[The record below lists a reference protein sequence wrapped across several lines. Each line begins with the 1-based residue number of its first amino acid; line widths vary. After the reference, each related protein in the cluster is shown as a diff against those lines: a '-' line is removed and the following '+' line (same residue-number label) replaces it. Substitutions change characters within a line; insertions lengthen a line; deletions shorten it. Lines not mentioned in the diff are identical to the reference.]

1 MRLKSR
7 YLKKKGS
14 LILLIA
20 ILLITQTA
28 VAQKTNKTS
37 DTLHLSVD
45 SAENMFLIHN
55 FALLSQKFNIDANQA
70 LVIQAK
76 LWPNPNLSVQR
87 GTIIP
92 INEDGVKG
100 TFFNNSEN
108 SWQLQQLFL
117 LAGKRNK
124 QIKLAEANVKL
135 AEAQFYD
142 LLRTLKYTLRSDFYN
157 IYYLKKSAAV
167 YDKEINALLTIVKA
181 YETQKGK
188 DFVSGK
194 DVALIKAQYYAFTSE
209 YNDLIN
215 QINDT
220 ESELRMVLQSKPG
233 VFIDP
238 LVDTASVAA
247 TDVMKYPVSAL
258 IDSAYKNRTD
268 LTIAKVNTDI
278 ARLNLN
284 YQKALAVPDL
294 TAQIAYD
301 EQGSYI
307 HQFTSLGVSMDL
319 PFLNRNQG
327 NIKSA
332 KWMVDVNDYSQKS
345 TQAYVDETVTRA
357 LEKAIAN
364 DKLMKNIDP
373 KFESEFEKLTDEV
386 IKNYM
391 IRNLGLLDFLAFYDS
406 YKQNALQVN
415 YIKYNRVQATED
427 LNFYI
432 GTNFFKN

>member
-1 MRLKSR
+1 MNVKSKPF
-7 YLKKKGS
+7 KKFGG
-14 LILLIA
+14 LILLAAIA
-20 ILLITQTA
+20 FNTQKV
-28 VAQKTNKTS
+28 VAQKVTPVS
-37 DTLHLSVD
+37 DTLHITID
-45 SAENMFLIHN
+45 SAENMFLTHN
-55 FALLSQKFNIDANQA
+55 FSLLSQKYNIDANQA

-76 LWPNPNLSVQR
+76 LWPNPNLSIQK
-87 GTIIP
+87 GPIIP
-92 INEDGVKG
+92 LNEDGVKG
-100 TFFNNSEN
+100 SFFNNSEN
-108 SWQLQQLFL
+108 AVQLQQLFL
-117 LAGKRNK
+117 LAGKRSK

-167 YDKEINALLTIVKA
+167 YDKEINALKQIVDA

-220 ESELRMVLQSKPG
+220 ESELRTVLQSKPG

-238 LVDTASVAA
+238 LVDTASIASI
-247 TDVMKYPVSAL
+247 DVMKYPVSAL
-258 IDSAYKNRTD
+258 LDSAYKNRTD
-268 LTIAKVNTDI
+268 LSIAKANTDI
-278 ARLNLN
+278 ARLNLS

-301 EQGSYI
+301 QQGSYI
-307 HQFTSLGVSMDL
+307 HQFHSIGVSMDL

-332 KWMVDVNDYSQKS
+332 KWMVDVNDYAQKS
-345 TQAYVDETVTRA
+345 TQANVEETVTRA

-364 DKLMKNIDP
+364 DKLMRNIDP
-373 KFESEFEKLTDEV
+373 KFESDFESLTDEV

-427 LNFYI
+427 LNFYT

>member
-1 MRLKSR
+1 MTIRSFLI
-7 YLKKKGS
+7 KK
-14 LILLIA
+14 LIWLLLLIA
-20 ILLITQTA
+20 ITLSTQKV
-28 VAQKTNKTS
+28 VAQKVTPVS
-37 DTLHLSVD
+37 DTLYVTID
-45 SAENMFLIHN
+45 SAENMFLTHN
-55 FALLSQKFNIDANQA
+55 FSLLSQKYNIDATQA

-76 LWPNPNLSVQR
+76 LWPNPNLSIQKGPIVPLNEAGVQ
-87 GTIIP
+87 GS
-92 INEDGVKG
+92 
-100 TFFNNSEN
+100 FFNNSEN
-108 SWQLQQLFL
+108 AVQLQQLFL

-124 QIKLAEANVKL
+124 NIKLAEANVKL
-135 AEAQFYD
+135 AQAQFYD

-167 YDKEINALLTIVKA
+167 YDKEIKALKQIVDA
-181 YETQKGK
+181 YETQRGK
-188 DFVSGK
+188 DFISGK

-209 YNDLIN
+209 YNDLSN

-220 ESELRMVLQSKPG
+220 ESELRQVLQAAPG

-238 LVDTASVAA
+238 LVDTASVNAM
-247 TDVMKYPVSAL
+247 DIMKYSISTL

-268 LTIAKVNTDI
+268 LSIAKANTDI
-278 ARLNLN
+278 SRLNLN
-284 YQKALAVPDL
+284 LQKALAVPDL
-294 TAQIAYD
+294 TVQLAYD

-307 HQFTSLGVSMDL
+307 HQFHSIGVSMDL

-332 KWMVDVNDYSQKS
+332 RLMVDVNDYTQKS
-345 TQAYVDETVTRA
+345 TQANVEETVTRA

-364 DKLMKNIDP
+364 DKLMRNIDP

-427 LNFYI
+427 LNFYT